1 MKDELHYIWQS
12 NKSVRGADGRVSSL
26 PPLGGAGLLCLGKER
41 GPTGDGR
48 AAEHC
53 LKYSLNIKH
62 VHKPRGCDSLSDVFL
77 QKKIREKMDSV
88 KNPLPTVKVRI

>member
-1 MKDELHYIWQS
+1 MKDELRYIWQS
-12 NKSVRGADGRVSSL
+12 NESVRGADGRVSSH

-53 LKYSLNIKH
+53 LSI
-62 VHKPRGCDSLSDVFL
+62 PSILSTCINLGAVTHCLMFSCRKRL
-77 QKKIREKMDSV
+77 ERKWV
-88 KNPLPTVKVRI
+88 V